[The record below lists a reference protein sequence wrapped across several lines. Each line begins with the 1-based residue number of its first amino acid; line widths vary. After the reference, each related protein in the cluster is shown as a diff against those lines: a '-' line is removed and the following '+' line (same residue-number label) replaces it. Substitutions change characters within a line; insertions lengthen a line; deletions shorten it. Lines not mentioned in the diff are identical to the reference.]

1 MKIDEPPTPYA
12 EMPDELKND
21 LSQCEEFGAEEE
33 EILDDMDP
41 MDMSLED
48 EQIDSADEMNGNEQ
62 MKNTLDQQQQAL
74 LLGDDEYRQKMVND
88 AMKRRNDNE
97 NESSELVLG
106 DDKESKKNKFA
117 KKRAAHYNEFHAI
130 KAMKAKMTQEELN
143 E

>member
-41 MDMSLED
+41 MDMSLD
-48 EQIDSADEMNGNEQ
+48 EQIDSADENGNE
-62 MKNTLDQQQQAL
+62 MKQKKTLDQQQQSL
-74 LLGDDEYRQKMVND
+74 LLGDDEYRQKMVDD
-88 AMKRRNDNE
+88 AMKRRNDND
-97 NESSELVLG
+97 NESSELVIG
-106 DDKESKKNKFA
+106 SDKESKKSKFA

-130 KAMKAKMTQEELN
+130 KAMKAKMAQEELN

>member
-21 LSQCEEFGAEEE
+21 LLQCEAFGAEEE

-41 MDMSLED
+41 MDMSLD

-62 MKNTLDQQQQAL
+62 MNKTLDQRQQAL
-74 LLGDDEYRQKMVND
+74 LLGDDEYRQKMVDD

-97 NESSELVLG
+97 NESSELVIG
-106 DDKESKKNKFA
+106 GDKESKKNKFA

-130 KAMKAKMTQEELN
+130 KAMKAKMAQDELN